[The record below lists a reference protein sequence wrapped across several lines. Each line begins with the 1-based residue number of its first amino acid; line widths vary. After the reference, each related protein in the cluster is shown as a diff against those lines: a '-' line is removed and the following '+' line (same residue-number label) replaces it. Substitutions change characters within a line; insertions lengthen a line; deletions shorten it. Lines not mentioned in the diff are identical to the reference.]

1 MKSWIRPAVLL
12 GVAGAMML
20 GSSFSFA
27 ETKLVQ
33 EGDRWKLV
41 VDGQPFPVRGVGGS
55 TQLGLA
61 AEAGANSLRTWG
73 VDELGTLLDQAH
85 AAGMKVAV
93 GIWLGHER
101 HGFDYTNV
109 QQVHEQYER
118 ARVAIETYR
127 HHPAVLLW
135 SIGNEMEGFG
145 EGDNA
150 AIWSAVNNI
159 AALAKR
165 LDPTR
170 PTMTVIAEVGGSR
183 VAAIH
188 KLCPDIDIV
197 GINSY
202 AGASSLPERY
212 RKAGGR
218 KPYLVTEFGPP
229 GTWEVGKTSFGA
241 IIEPTSSAKGGY
253 YRAAVQAF
261 SADPLNLGHY
271 AFLWGYKQEGTATWF
286 GMLLP
291 DGSRLA
297 AVDVMQEIWTG
308 KAAENRVPVVEPI
321 VLSASDRSKPGATMT
336 ATVVATDP
344 ENDPLTFKWELH
356 LEPEE
361 VKLGGDKEEAPPV
374 FPEAILKAEG
384 ATAEIRL
391 PETPGV
397 YRLFVFVRDGKGG
410 AAVATTPILAEGV
423 RPAAAAGARGPS
435 VKLPVVVF
443 ADNAEPTWIPSGWMG
458 NIAAIRATPDHA
470 ENPRSGARSFRF
482 DYLAND
488 GFGAIAWQFPANDW
502 GDEPGSIN
510 VTGATKLTF
519 YARGQEG
526 GERVEFKFGILDR
539 SKRYPDSASGGIAV
553 TLAREWKRYEIDVS
567 GLDLSSIKTGFVW
580 SVAGQGRP
588 ITFFLDDIQF
598 E

>member
-1 MKSWIRPAVLL
+1 MNSWIRRGVVF
-12 GVAGAMML
+12 GVAGALVL
-20 GSSFSFA
+20 GSSLSFA
-27 ETKLVQ
+27 ETKLVR
-33 EGDRWKLV
+33 EGERWQLL
-41 VDGQPFPVRGVGGS
+41 VDGKPFPVRGVGG
-55 TQLGLA
+55 LKRLELA
-61 AEAGANSLRTWG
+61 AAAGANSLRTWG
-73 VDELGTLLDQAH
+73 ADGLGTLLDQAH
-85 AAGMKVAV
+85 ALGMKVAV

-109 QQVHEQYER
+109 QQVYEQYER

-135 SIGNEMEGFG
+135 SIGNEMEGFAA
-145 EGDNA
+145 GDNA
-150 AIWSAVNNI
+150 AIWSAVNNV

-183 VAAIH
+183 VEAIH

-212 RKAGGR
+212 RKAGGT

-241 IIEPTSSAKGGY
+241 IIEPTSTAKGGS
-253 YRAAVQAF
+253 YRAAVSAF
-261 SADPLNLGHY
+261 SGDPLNLGHY

-297 AVDVMQEIWTG
+297 AVDVMKEVWTG
-308 KAAENRVPVVEPI
+308 EAPENRVPEVEPI

-361 VKLGGDKEEAPPV
+361 VKMGGDEEEAPPV
-374 FPEAILKAEG
+374 FAEAIVRSEG
-384 ATAEIRL
+384 GTAEIRL

-410 AAVATTPILAEGV
+410 AAVATTPILAEGD
-423 RPAAAAGARGPS
+423 RPAAGRGPS
-435 VKLPVVVF
+435 AKLPVVVY
-443 ADNAEPTWIPSGWMG
+443 ADDAEPTWIASGWMG
-458 NIAAIRATPDHA
+458 NVGAIRATPDHA
-470 ENPRSGARSFRF
+470 ENPRSGTRSLRF
-482 DYLAND
+482 DYLAKD
-488 GFGAIAWQFPANDW
+488 GFGAIAWQYPANDW

-510 VTGATKLTF
+510 VTGATRLSF

-553 TLAREWKRYEIDVS
+553 TLTREWKRYEIDVS

-580 SVAGQGRP
+580 SVPGQGRP
-588 ITFFLDDIQF
+588 VTFFLDDIQF